1 MTELVLM
8 KAKIKSKLK
17 QVFFRLV
24 RTRFIAPI
32 FRTYGALKRL
42 PEVIEQTDRLSH
54 HDNFLQSVP
63 VALRSMARDNNLL
76 KNQLRELQA
85 QIQDVQTR
93 HDSLQHQI
101 WDAQPRYDSL
111 QHQIWE
117 TQGQLRTA
125 IDESR
130 HDSLQHQIWE
140 TQGQLKTAIDALAY
154 VPKRLEFVR
163 SELMFEMRYG
173 TSSATTQ
180 GVKPEKVTIEIIHP
194 EKLAAHRIE
203 GLRLNLGCG
212 HISKEDYLNVDSRAL
227 PDVDIVADISS
238 LPFGPSEVNEIFS
251 SHVLEHFP
259 QEQLRRQLLPYWT
272 SLLKKGGVFV
282 AIVPDAD
289 AMIQK
294 YAKGDYL
301 YNDLR
306 EVLFGAQDYDGDFHF
321 NMFIP
326 EQMKDLFIEAGLSN
340 FEVIVRGRQNGACL
354 EMEVRGYKE

>member
-42 PEVIEQTDRLSH
+42 PEVIEQTDRLAY

-76 KNQLRELQA
+76 RNQL
-85 QIQDVQTR
+85 QDSHIR

-101 WDAQPRYDSL
+101 WDIQP
-111 QHQIWE
+111 
-117 TQGQLRTA
+117 
-125 IDESR
+125 R

-140 TQGQLKTAIDALAY
+140 TQGQLKAAIDAFAY

-173 TSSATTQ
+173 TSSATPQ
-180 GVKPEKVTIEIIHP
+180 SMSPEKVQIEIIHP
-194 EKLAAHRIE
+194 EKLAAHRVT

-212 HISKEDYLNVDSRAL
+212 HIPKEDYLNVDSRAL
-227 PDVDIVADISS
+227 PNVDIVADISS

-289 AMIQK
+289 AMIQE

-301 YNDLR
+301 YNNLR
-306 EVLFGAQDYDGDFHF
+306 EVIFGAQDYDGDFHF

>member
-1 MTELVLM
+1 MADLVLM

-17 QVFFRLV
+17 QVFLRIV

-42 PEVIEQTDRLSH
+42 PEVIEQTDRLAY

-76 KNQLRELQA
+76 RNQL
-85 QIQDVQTR
+85 QDVQT
-93 HDSLQHQI
+93 
-101 WDAQPRYDSL
+101 
-111 QHQIWE
+111 
-117 TQGQLRTA
+117 
-125 IDESR
+125 R

-140 TQGQLKTAIDALAY
+140 TQGQLKTAVDAFAY

-173 TSSATTQ
+173 ASSATPQ
-180 GVKPEKVTIEIIHP
+180 GIKPEKVQIEIIHP
-194 EKLAAHRIE
+194 EKLATHRIE

-212 HISKEDYLNVDSRAL
+212 HIPKEDYLNVDSRAL

-238 LPFGPSEVNEIFS
+238 LPFGPSEVDEIFS

-289 AMIQK
+289 AMIQE

-301 YNDLR
+301 YNNLR

-321 NMFIP
+321 NMFVP

>member
-1 MTELVLM
+1 MAELVLM
-8 KAKIKSKLK
+8 KAKLKSKLK
-17 QVFFRLV
+17 QVLLRIV
-24 RTRFIAPI
+24 RTRLIAPI
-32 FRTYGALKRL
+32 FRTYSVLKRL
-42 PEVIEQTDRLSH
+42 PEVIEQIDRLAY

-76 KNQLRELQA
+76 RNQLQN
-85 QIQDVQTR
+85 VQT
-93 HDSLQHQI
+93 
-101 WDAQPRYDSL
+101 
-111 QHQIWE
+111 
-117 TQGQLRTA
+117 
-125 IDESR
+125 R

-140 TQGQLKTAIDALAY
+140 TQGQLKTAIDAFAY
-154 VPKRLEFVR
+154 IPKRLEFVR

-173 TSSATTQ
+173 ASSAMPQ
-180 GVKPEKVTIEIIHP
+180 GIKPEKVQIEIIHP
-194 EKLAAHRIE
+194 EKLATHRIE
-203 GLRLNLGCG
+203 GFRLNLGCG
-212 HISKEDYLNVDSRAL
+212 HIPKEDYLNVDSRAL

-289 AMIQK
+289 AMIQE

-301 YNDLR
+301 YNNLR
-306 EVLFGAQDYDGDFHF
+306 EVFFGAQDYDGDFHF
-321 NMFIP
+321 NMFVP

>member
-1 MTELVLM
+1 MADLVLM

-17 QVFFRLV
+17 QVFLRIV

-42 PEVIEQTDRLSH
+42 PEVIEQTDRLAY

-76 KNQLRELQA
+76 RNQL
-85 QIQDVQTR
+85 QDVQT
-93 HDSLQHQI
+93 
-101 WDAQPRYDSL
+101 
-111 QHQIWE
+111 
-117 TQGQLRTA
+117 
-125 IDESR
+125 R

-140 TQGQLKTAIDALAY
+140 TQGQLKTAVDAFAY

-173 TSSATTQ
+173 ASSATPQ
-180 GVKPEKVTIEIIHP
+180 GIKPEKVQIEIIHP
-194 EKLAAHRIE
+194 EKLATHRIE

-212 HISKEDYLNVDSRAL
+212 HIPKEDYLNVDSRAL

-238 LPFGPSEVNEIFS
+238 LPFGPSEVDEIFS

-306 EVLFGAQDYDGDFHF
+306 EVFFGAQDYDGDFHF